1 MKKTLIIILSLITFV
16 NHYSFAN
23 EPVEK
28 TKIFLDDVKIYGT
41 KINKDDD
48 KEIFAW
54 YGIPYAQPPVGNLRW
69 KAPRDFNF
77 ESANFNATDFPERC
91 VQVSNFY
98 DELITG
104 QKEGSIFGE
113 EDCLYL
119 NVFASEEL
127 LKSNKKAPVMFWIHG
142 GGNTWGYS
150 ASPMYIPTNFLK
162 FHDVI
167 LVTVNYRLGPFG
179 WFSVPG
185 LNSSSEEPLD
195 QSPNFG
201 TLDLIKA
208 LEWVNENISSFGGDP
223 NNITIFGESAG
234 ARNVLSLYVADQAK
248 NLFQRGI
255 VQSGYLVSD
264 DIEYSRNNPKSGSLT
279 FIKSSIKENDPAM
292 NPMTLK
298 ETLEDTEIL
307 GEYLRSLSK
316 EQIISFY
323 RVREDAGGLIDIP
336 NVIPDGIVIPK
347 EGIFKSYL
355 NGKFQDKKII
365 LGTNRD
371 ENKLFINGDP
381 RFVKTVLPSFIAN
394 LHPTLGLWTK
404 PRDEKFYE
412 SYSRYQSDAWKLDA
426 VDNASRY
433 ISKVNQSDVFA
444 YRFDWDNEPKFL
456 GMDFSKLLGA
466 AHALEI
472 GFVFNSP
479 EIINQ
484 QKSGLSD
491 ILYDPNNADFDR
503 ELSLSMSQYW
513 VNFAYD
519 GNPNSNPY
527 ELGINWDP
535 WINKNNER
543 FIVFDT
549 SNDQGIRMNNAILSS
564 DSILQ
569 NLSSENLLIEQK
581 CMIFDDLFD
590 RTTLSKNQV
599 DILYKDF
606 LNGKC
611 I

>member
-1 MKKTLIIILSLITFV
+1 
-16 NHYSFAN
+16 
-23 EPVEK
+23 
-28 TKIFLDDVKIYGT
+28 
-41 KINKDDD
+41 
-48 KEIFAW
+48 
-54 YGIPYAQPPVGNLRW
+54 
-69 KAPRDFNF
+69 
-77 ESANFNATDFPERC
+77 
-91 VQVSNFY
+91 
-98 DELITG
+98 
-104 QKEGSIFGE
+104 
-113 EDCLYL
+113 
-119 NVFASEEL
+119 
-127 LKSNKKAPVMFWIHG
+127 MFWIHG

-307 GEYLRSLSK
+307 GKYLRGLSK

-336 NVIPDGIVIPK
+336 NVIPDGIVIPE

-371 ENKLFINGDP
+371 EK
-381 RFVKTVLPSFIAN
+381 
-394 LHPTLGLWTK
+394 
-404 PRDEKFYE
+404 
-412 SYSRYQSDAWKLDA
+412 
-426 VDNASRY
+426 
-433 ISKVNQSDVFA
+433 
-444 YRFDWDNEPKFL
+444 
-456 GMDFSKLLGA
+456 
-466 AHALEI
+466 
-472 GFVFNSP
+472 
-479 EIINQ
+479 
-484 QKSGLSD
+484 
-491 ILYDPNNADFDR
+491 
-503 ELSLSMSQYW
+503 
-513 VNFAYD
+513 
-519 GNPNSNPY
+519 
-527 ELGINWDP
+527 
-535 WINKNNER
+535 
-543 FIVFDT
+543 
-549 SNDQGIRMNNAILSS
+549 
-564 DSILQ
+564 
-569 NLSSENLLIEQK
+569 
-581 CMIFDDLFD
+581 
-590 RTTLSKNQV
+590 
-599 DILYKDF
+599 
-606 LNGKC
+606 
-611 I
+611 